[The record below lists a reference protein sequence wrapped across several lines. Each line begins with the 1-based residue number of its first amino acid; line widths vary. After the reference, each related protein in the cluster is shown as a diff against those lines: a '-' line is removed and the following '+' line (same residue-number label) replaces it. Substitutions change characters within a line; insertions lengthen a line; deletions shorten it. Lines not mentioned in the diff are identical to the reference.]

1 MNAPELSIRAFP
13 EVRHIAACGQGDA
26 LTSRECCGAI
36 GRAKRL
42 IGSRP
47 ACSARSFP
55 AAGLP
60 SRRVA
65 AAFEHHPQ
73 HGGPGQIG
81 ERARSLKLEYLR
93 SHKRGSIELAGLE
106 GITTEQLS
114 ALIAAKL
121 ESNYIHNLK
130 YLEEHDASLFNLL
143 LELPNDLRED
153 PVRLMASLRYMPRD
167 GILKLVT
174 MF

>member
-1 MNAPELSIRAFP
+1 M
-13 EVRHIAACGQGDA
+13 
-26 LTSRECCGAI
+26 
-36 GRAKRL
+36 
-42 IGSRP
+42 
-47 ACSARSFP
+47 
-55 AAGLP
+55 P

-121 ESNYIHNLK
+121 ESNYIYNLK